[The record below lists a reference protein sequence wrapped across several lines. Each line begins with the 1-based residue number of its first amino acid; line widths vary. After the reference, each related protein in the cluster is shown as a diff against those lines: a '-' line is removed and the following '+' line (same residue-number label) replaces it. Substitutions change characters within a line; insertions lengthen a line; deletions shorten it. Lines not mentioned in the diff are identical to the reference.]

1 MTFIKKLAPGA
12 LFLLS
17 ILTYGVTPVVLAA
30 HSASDISMKAPPLE
44 EGKEYITLPH
54 YVSSQPPVVEFF
66 SFYCGPCY
74 QFIDK
79 YPVSDAI
86 NRILPEGKVTKYHI
100 SLMGALGSE
109 LTEAWAIAI
118 VTGKT
123 DQLER
128 PLFEA
133 VRDGKLKD
141 IDDIKSIFSQFG
153 ITPEA
158 YKKMQQSLPIK
169 GTVTIQNTAAKNFE
183 VKGTPSF
190 YINGKYQIN
199 NSGIAATSP
208 QAYVEN
214 FANTVKTLLAQ

>member
-1 MTFIKKLAPGA
+1 MIFKKSALGSL
-12 LFLLS
+12 LFLSLS
-17 ILTYGVTPVVLAA
+17 FFGLTPAVLAA
-30 HSASDISMKAPPLE
+30 SDVSINKTTLE
-44 EGKEYITLPH
+44 EGKEYTTLPRPLI
-54 YVSSQPPVVEFF
+54 SQPPVVEFF

-74 QFIDK
+74 QFIDT
-79 YPVSDAI
+79 YPISDAI
-86 NRILPEGKVTKYHI
+86 NRTLSEGIVTKYHV
-100 SLMGALGSE
+100 SLMGALGNE

-133 VRDGKLKD
+133 VRDGKLKN

-153 ITPEA
+153 IEPEA
-158 YKKMQQSLPIK
+158 YKKMQQSLPVK
-169 GTVTIQNTAAKNFE
+169 GTVALQNTAVKNFE

-199 NSGIAATSP
+199 NAGIAATSP
-208 QAYVEN
+208 QAYVDN
-214 FANTVKTLLAQ
+214 FANTVKILLAR